1 MRSLKEQALA
11 FGQQKRQQARRAG
24 QLAALQLLCGID
36 LEEAFASEGA
46 ARAKLLDRMERLLE
60 RERLRGLRRHR
71 NYDLNRHIALKQA
84 RDRLRGERRPISSV
98 ACAPGAMP
106 A

>member
-11 FGQQKRQQARRAG
+11 FGQQKRKRAQHAD
-24 QLAALQLLCGID
+24 QLAAMQILCGID
-36 LEEAFASEGA
+36 LGEAFASKGA
-46 ARAKLLDRMERLLE
+46 TRTRLLDRIERLLK
-60 RERLRGLRRHR
+60 RERLRGLGRHW

-84 RDRLRGERRPISSV
+84 RDRLRANGNPV
-98 ACAPGAMP
+98 QAGACTCRVIP